1 MDTLTGN
8 NDYPSNHHD
17 LMTPSQSETIQSNK
31 HYKSFDGKAFADFL
45 QGSSYQLSPQLF
57 ALVSNLDPMEISDYE
72 FLRAARTFSDEDFV
86 RAVYLAYL
94 RREPTSSNLQFWTTE
109 IKLKKGRRSYLLKWI
124 KNNLDYLANPA
135 QKSKNYSWLKII
147 LKPINFLSQ
156 FVSKLIRTLLKIEYL
171 EILAAVN
178 FIHEQNEFLLGA
190 WIDQPKTGAKIKKS
204 TYIIAGWVVG
214 KDSQPVTIRLV
225 NNEKVISQVPMTV
238 ARPDITKT
246 YCVASKTHTWG
257 FDILLNIKQ
266 LSNQGNLQLQAIF
279 SDSNIVTIGL
289 IKFRKY

>member
-8 NDYPSNHHD
+8 NDYPSNHD
-17 LMTPSQSETIQSNK
+17 LITPSQSETIQSNK
-31 HYKSFDGKAFADFL
+31 PSKSFDGKAFADFL

-57 ALVSNLDPMEISDYE
+57 ALVSNLDPIEISDYE

-109 IKLKKGRRSYLLKWI
+109 IKLKNGRRSYLLKWI

-135 QKSKNYSWLKII
+135 KKSKNNSWLKIL
-147 LKPINFLSQ
+147 LKPINLLSQ
-156 FVSKLIRTLLKIEYL
+156 FISKLIRTLLKIEYL

-225 NNEKVISQVPMTV
+225 NNEKVISQVPTTV
-238 ARPDITKT
+238 ARPDITKA

-266 LSNQGNLQLQAIF
+266 LSNQGDLELQAIF
-279 SDSNIVTIGL
+279 SDSNILTIGL

>member
-8 NDYPSNHHD
+8 NDYPSNHD
-17 LMTPSQSETIQSNK
+17 LMTPSQSETLQSKN
-31 HYKSFDGKAFADFL
+31 HFKSFDGKAFAEFI
-45 QGSSYQLSPQLF
+45 QGSSYKLSPELF
-57 ALVSNLDPMEISDYE
+57 ALVSNFDPIEVSNYE

-109 IKLKKGRRSYLLKWI
+109 IKLQNGRRSYLLRSI

-135 QKSKNYSWLKII
+135 KKSKNYSLLKI
-147 LKPINFLSQ
+147 LLNPINLLIQ
-156 FVSKLIRTLLKIEYL
+156 FISKLIRTLLKIEYL

-238 ARPDITKT
+238 ARPDITKA

-266 LSNQGNLQLQAIF
+266 LSNQGDLELQAIV
-279 SDSNIVTIGL
+279 SDSNIVTIGC